1 MLHCSVVFRFVLINA
16 QLFEYKF
23 FSLTTVWSF
32 LEQAINNVTMCTF
45 VLLRRPG
52 NDWPVVIGAN
62 RDEMKDRP
70 WCPPSRHWPDR
81 PDVLAGKDVLAGG
94 TWLGIN
100 DSGLVA
106 GILNRRG
113 SLGPKKG
120 YRSRGELPLEILS
133 HADAVNAAEALKD
146 INPAA
151 YQPFNLVF
159 ADNRDA
165 YWLKVAETRW
175 GPHAEVR
182 VIPPGISLI
191 TSSDRNDVSS
201 ARIRTYLPQ
210 FEKAEVP
217 DPETG
222 NWLAWQSL
230 LSSRMHDPNVGPEGA
245 MMISTDSGFGTV
257 SSSLIALPS
266 ISFANAWQNIK
277 PVFLFS
283 GGHPEEARYELVDF

>member
-1 MLHCSVVFRFVLINA
+1 
-16 QLFEYKF
+16 
-23 FSLTTVWSF
+23 
-32 LEQAINNVTMCTF
+32 MCTF

-52 NDWPVVIGAN
+52 NDWPVIIGAN
-62 RDEMKDRP
+62 RDEMKDRL
-70 WCPPSRHWPDR
+70 WQPPGRHWPDR
-81 PDVLAGKDVLAGG
+81 PDVLAGKDILAGG
-94 TWLGIN
+94 TWLGMN

-106 GILNRRG
+106 GVLNRRG

-133 HADAVNAAEALKD
+133 HADAIDAAEALKD
-146 INPAA
+146 INPNA
-151 YQPFNLVF
+151 YRPFNMVF
-159 ADNRDA
+159 ADNRNA
-165 YWLKVAETRW
+165 YWLKLAETRW

-182 VIPPGISLI
+182 AIPPGISLI

-201 ARIRTYLPQ
+201 SRIRTYLPQ
-210 FEKAEVP
+210 FEKARVP

-230 LSSRMHDPNVGPEGA
+230 FSSRMYDPNDGPEGA

-266 ISFANAWQNIK
+266 MSYVKVKPNIK

-283 GGHPEEARYELVDF
+283 GGYSSEVSYERVSF